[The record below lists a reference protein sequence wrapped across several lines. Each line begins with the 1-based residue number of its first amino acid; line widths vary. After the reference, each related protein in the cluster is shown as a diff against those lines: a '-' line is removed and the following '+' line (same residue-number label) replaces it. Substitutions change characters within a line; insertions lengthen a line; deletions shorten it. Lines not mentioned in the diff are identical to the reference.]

1 MAEQFGTM
9 LTSIG
14 KAKIANS
21 IGFGTKINFTKFKL
35 GDGGGSYY
43 TPTEDQEDLKHVVY
57 EGNITYITTNPKNSN
72 QIIIKLS
79 LPASVGGFFIR
90 EYGVFDDDGDMIAIC
105 KCSETYKP
113 TLEEGAVKELA
124 FNMILT
130 ISNINSIQLKI
141 DKTLVFVTKEEID
154 PVIEEIFP
162 DNEVITINHGFK
174 GYPSVRIIATNYGA
188 GIGGAGETPAGGTES
203 YSVECKTCFLDRD
216 NIKIYVPQNYFSKS
230 PHLEKNNDNQY
241 IITFDN
247 STLSLIIDLIN
258 I

>member
-14 KAKIANS
+14 KAKITNS

-57 EGNITYITTNPKNSN
+57 EGNITYITTNPKDSN
-72 QIIIKLS
+72 QIVIRLAI
-79 LPASVGGFFIR
+79 PATVGGFFVR
-90 EYGVFDDDGDMIAIC
+90 EYGVFDDQGDMIAIC

-113 TLEEGAVKELA
+113 TLEEGSTKELA

-141 DKTLVFVTKEEID
+141 DKTLVFVTRDEFD

-162 DNEVITINHGFK
+162 DNKLITINHNLK
-174 GYPSVRIIATNYGA
+174 CYPHVRIIKGDNGTGV
-188 GIGGAGETPAGGTES
+188 GGLGNIPLGGS
-203 YSVECKTCFLDRD
+203 GVVSVECKTSFLDRN
-216 NIKIYVPQNYFSKS
+216 NIDIYVPKKFLIAN
-230 PHLEKNNDNQY
+230 PNLEKINDTQY
-241 IITFDN
+241 ILTFTN
-247 STLSLIIDLIN
+247 SLVSMIIDLIL